1 MKKIYVAY
9 KFKNADFKKLKK
21 KLEKLSKI
29 IEDSTDYKTF
39 IFFRDAQNW
48 GKIKMDIKEVVE
60 KALKGVEECDAII
73 VEASEKA
80 NGMYFEVGYAKAL
93 GKKIIIIYKKG
104 TEVKFLV
111 ATADVSIE
119 YEDFDDLREQ
129 LKKTKF

>member
-9 KFKNADFKKLKK
+9 KFKNADVKKLKK
-21 KLEKLSKI
+21 KLEELSKI

-104 TEVKFLV
+104 TEAKFLV

-119 YEDFDDLREQ
+119 YEDFDDLREK
-129 LKKTKF
+129 LKKIKF